1 MQTAV
6 CLRWCPPPT
15 GSKSLPDMLPARKPS
30 SGTATHPSDFF
41 LTKESTQD
49 LHGAGMHKRNRLRKQ
64 TLFLQGSWVV
74 LCRQIEAS
82 LHLLDIS
89 MDGNTVRV
97 EGARPDERVI
107 SDNVLEDVQKA
118 HPVSMPQAASLHSC
132 PPVCEDTIERQ
143 EADALAA
150 RLVYKDAEVMV
161 ELVVQAD
168 FKPDTLN
175 LTGQPMVGLLM
186 CVPI

>member
-1 MQTAV
+1 MSGAKGLAV
-6 CLRWCPPPT
+6 QLGC
-15 GSKSLPDMLPARKPS
+15 A
-30 SGTATHPSDFF
+30 
-41 LTKESTQD
+41 
-49 LHGAGMHKRNRLRKQ
+49 
-64 TLFLQGSWVV
+64 V

-97 EGARPDERVI
+97 EGAMPDERVI

-118 HPVSMPQAASLHSC
+118 HPASMPQAASLHSC

-161 ELVVQAD
+161 ELVAQAD

-175 LTGQPMVGLLM
+175 LTGQPILM
-186 CVPI
+186 CLPEMHSAFDSFALLLCPLGTLTSVPG

>member
-1 MQTAV
+1 MHTPKEEAPQTGKCSYKAA
-6 CLRWCPPPT
+6 T
-15 GSKSLPDMLPARKPS
+15 GQARR
-30 SGTATHPSDFF
+30 AQQ
-41 LTKESTQD
+41 L
-49 LHGAGMHKRNRLRKQ
+49 
-64 TLFLQGSWVV
+64 SWVV

-82 LHLLDIS
+82 LHLLDVS
-89 MDGNTVRV
+89 MDGTSVRV

-118 HPVSMPQAASLHSC
+118 QPASMPQAASLHSN

-150 RLVYKDAEVMV
+150 RLLYKDAEVMV
-161 ELVVQAD
+161 ELVAQAD

-175 LTGQPMVGLLM
+175 LTGQRMVGLLM
-186 CVPI
+186 CFPVMHNAIDSIAVLSCPPGLLTSVPS

>member
-1 MQTAV
+1 MVHACT
-6 CLRWCPPPT
+6 
-15 GSKSLPDMLPARKPS
+15 
-30 SGTATHPSDFF
+30 
-41 LTKESTQD
+41 
-49 LHGAGMHKRNRLRKQ
+49 KQ
-64 TLFLQGSWVV
+64 TGFACSGCSYQAGTGQAWTVQQLSWVV

-118 HPVSMPQAASLHSC
+118 HPATMPQAASLHSN

-161 ELVVQAD
+161 ELVAQAD

-175 LTGQPMVGLLM
+175 LTGQPMAGLSLCCPVM
-186 CVPI
+186 HSAIGSFAVLLCPPGILTSAPG

>member
-1 MQTAV
+1 M
-6 CLRWCPPPT
+6 
-15 GSKSLPDMLPARKPS
+15 
-30 SGTATHPSDFF
+30 
-41 LTKESTQD
+41 
-49 LHGAGMHKRNRLRKQ
+49 
-64 TLFLQGSWVV
+64 

-97 EGARPDERVI
+97 EGAMPDERVI

-118 HPVSMPQAASLHSC
+118 HPANMPQAASLHSC

-143 EADALAA
+143 DADALAA

>member
-1 MQTAV
+1 
-6 CLRWCPPPT
+6 
-15 GSKSLPDMLPARKPS
+15 ML
-30 SGTATHPSDFF
+30 
-41 LTKESTQD
+41 
-49 LHGAGMHKRNRLRKQ
+49 
-64 TLFLQGSWVV
+64 V

-97 EGARPDERVI
+97 EGAMPDERVI

-118 HPVSMPQAASLHSC
+118 HPASMPQAASLHSC

-143 EADALAA
+143 DADALAA

-161 ELVVQAD
+161 ELVTQAD

-175 LTGQPMVGLLM
+175 LTGQPILMCFPVMHSALDSFAVLLCPLGLLTS
-186 CVPI
+186 VSG